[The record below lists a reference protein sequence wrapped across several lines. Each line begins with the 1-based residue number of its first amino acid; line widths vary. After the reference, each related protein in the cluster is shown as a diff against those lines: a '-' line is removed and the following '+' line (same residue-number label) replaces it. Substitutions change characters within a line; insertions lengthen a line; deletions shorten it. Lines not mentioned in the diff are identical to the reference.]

1 MDTCQVF
8 PQTGRAVRI
17 LQETLPEGVASVTI
31 TVETNACDLEDG
43 SKQMPEA
50 GMTQNTPEKSGRRF
64 LKGALILTVAGVVVK
79 VIGSLNWIFLSWILG
94 GEGIGIYQIAFPLYL
109 LALSI
114 SDAGIPVAVS
124 IITAER
130 AALQD
135 YRGAQRVFHL
145 SFLLL
150 AVTGMVLSLLLFF
163 GAGWLIEHRMIRDA
177 RAYYSIIALAPA
189 IFLVTLL
196 SSFRGYLQGWQ
207 MMAPTAVS
215 QIVEQLLR
223 VFTMLVF
230 AYWLLPSG
238 LEFAAGGASLGAG
251 FGAVGALGVL
261 VWYYFRLQKQLQQKM
276 QLAPIL
282 PDGESNRSILRRLA
296 ALALPVS
303 LSSLMLPVVA
313 NLDLFIVPLR
323 LEAAGFSVGQATER
337 FGYLTGMAVPL
348 VNLATIVTAS
358 LSISLVPAISQAKSL
373 GDKQEV
379 LYRTAGAMRLANLTT
394 VPFSVLL
401 FLLAEPVVSMIY
413 HAPGAAG
420 VTQVMAG
427 GIFLL
432 GLHQV
437 TTGLLQGLGRTTIPV
452 VNMGLAAV
460 VKVVLNW
467 VLTAIPALGIQ
478 GAGLATLADLG
489 LAAGLNLYFV
499 YRYTGYCFPCGDLLK
514 NIAAAAVMGVV
525 VQFSYGP
532 ALSLLRIPFV
542 AVAVVSL
549 VGGFVYIAV
558 MLATGGLTR
567 RDLARIPFL
576 GPRLFKDPA

>member
-1 MDTCQVF
+1 MSDH
-8 PQTGRAVRI
+8 QTAK
-17 LQETLPEGVASVTI
+17 TST
-31 TVETNACDLEDG
+31 
-43 SKQMPEA
+43 
-50 GMTQNTPEKSGRRF
+50 EKSGRRF
-64 LKGALILTVAGVVVK
+64 LQGALILTVAGVVVK
-79 VIGSLNWIFLSWILG
+79 IIGSLNWIFLSWVLG

-124 IITAER
+124 ILTAER

-135 YRGAQRVFHL
+135 YRGAQRVFRL

-150 AVTGMVLSLLLFF
+150 AVTGFALSLLLYF
-163 GAGWLIEHRMIRDA
+163 GADWLIGHRVIRDA

-207 MMAPTAVS
+207 MMTPTAVS

-230 AYWLLPSG
+230 AHYLLPRG
-238 LEFAAGGASLGAG
+238 LEYAAGGASMGAG
-251 FGAVGALGVL
+251 VGALGALGVL
-261 VWYYFRLQKQLQQKM
+261 VWYYCRLQRKLHEKM
-276 QLAPIL
+276 QLTPAPA
-282 PDGESNRSILRRLA
+282 ESMELVSSRKLLGRIA

-323 LEAAGFSVGQATER
+323 LEAAGFTVGQATER

-358 LSISLVPAISQAKSL
+358 LAISLVPAISHAKSL
-373 GDKQEV
+373 NDSREV
-379 LYRTAGAMRLANLTT
+379 MYRTAGAMRLANLTT
-394 VPFSVLL
+394 VPFTVLL
-401 FLLAEPVVSMIY
+401 CLLAEPVVNMIY

-437 TTGLLQGLGRTTIPV
+437 TTGVLQGLGRTSIPV
-452 VNMGLAAV
+452 INMGLAAV
-460 VKVVLNW
+460 VKVALNW
-467 VLTAIPALGIQ
+467 VLTAIPSLGIQ

-489 LAAGLNLYFV
+489 VAAGLNLYFV

-514 NIAAAAVMGVV
+514 NVLAAAVMGIFVH
-525 VQFSYGP
+525 FAYGP
-532 ALSLLRIPFV
+532 LLGVLGIHFI
-542 AVAVVSL
+542 AVALVSMA
-549 VGGFVYIAV
+549 GGLIYIAA
-558 MLATGGLTR
+558 MLATGGLIR
-567 RDLARIPFL
+567 RDLARIPFI
-576 GPRLFKDPA
+576 GPRWFGEAA

>member
-1 MDTCQVF
+1 MSDH
-8 PQTGRAVRI
+8 QTAK
-17 LQETLPEGVASVTI
+17 TST
-31 TVETNACDLEDG
+31 
-43 SKQMPEA
+43 
-50 GMTQNTPEKSGRRF
+50 EKSGRRF
-64 LKGALILTVAGVVVK
+64 LQGALILTVAGVVVK
-79 VIGSLNWIFLSWILG
+79 IIGSLNWIFLSWVLG

-124 IITAER
+124 ILTAER

-135 YRGAQRVFHL
+135 YRGAQRVFRL

-150 AVTGMVLSLLLFF
+150 TVTGFALSLLLYF
-163 GAGWLIEHRMIRDA
+163 GADWLIGHRVIRDA

-207 MMAPTAVS
+207 MMTPTAVS

-230 AYWLLPSG
+230 AHYLLPRG
-238 LEFAAGGASLGAG
+238 LEYAAGGASMGAG
-251 FGAVGALGVL
+251 VGALGALGVL
-261 VWYYFRLQKQLQQKM
+261 VWYYCRLQRKLHEKM
-276 QLAPIL
+276 QLTPASP
-282 PDGESNRSILRRLA
+282 ESMEVVSSRKLLGRIA

-323 LEAAGFSVGQATER
+323 LEAAGFTVGQATER

-358 LSISLVPAISQAKSL
+358 LAISLVPAISHAKSL
-373 GDKQEV
+373 NDSREV
-379 LYRTAGAMRLANLTT
+379 MYRTAGAMRLANLTT
-394 VPFSVLL
+394 VPFTVLL
-401 FLLAEPVVSMIY
+401 CLLAEPVVNMIY

-437 TTGLLQGLGRTTIPV
+437 TTGVLQGMGRTSIPV

-460 VKVVLNW
+460 VKVALNW
-467 VLTAIPALGIQ
+467 VLTAIPSLGIQ

-489 LAAGLNLYFV
+489 VAAGLNLYFV

-514 NIAAAAVMGVV
+514 NVLAAAVMGIFVH
-525 VQFSYGP
+525 FAYGP
-532 ALSLLRIPFV
+532 LLELLGIPFI
-542 AVAVVSL
+542 AVALVSMA
-549 VGGFVYIAV
+549 GGLIYIAA
-558 MLATGGLTR
+558 MLATGGLIR
-567 RDLARIPFL
+567 RDLARIPFI
-576 GPRLFKDPA
+576 GPRWFGETA

>member
-1 MDTCQVF
+1 
-8 PQTGRAVRI
+8 
-17 LQETLPEGVASVTI
+17 
-31 TVETNACDLEDG
+31 
-43 SKQMPEA
+43 MPEA

-373 GDKQEV
+373 GDRQEV

>member
-1 MDTCQVF
+1 MSDNK
-8 PQTGRAVRI
+8 AVKHS
-17 LQETLPEGVASVTI
+17 P
-31 TVETNACDLEDG
+31 D
-43 SKQMPEA
+43 
-50 GMTQNTPEKSGRRF
+50 KSGRRF
-64 LKGALILTVAGVVVK
+64 LQGALILTLAGVVVK

-124 IITAER
+124 ILTAER

-135 YRGAQRVFHL
+135 YRGAQRVFRL

-150 AVTGMVLSLLLFF
+150 AVTGLLLSLLLYF
-163 GAGWLIEHRMIRDA
+163 GADWLIGHRMIRDA

-207 MMAPTAVS
+207 MMTPTAVS

-230 AYWLLPSG
+230 ARYLLPRG
-238 LEFAAGGASLGAG
+238 LEFAAGGASMGAG
-251 FGAVGALGVL
+251 VGALGALGVL
-261 VWYYFRLQKQLQQKM
+261 VWYYCRLQRTLHEKM
-276 QLAPIL
+276 QDAPASTGNI
-282 PDGESNRSILRRLA
+282 DAVSNRNLVRRIA

-323 LEAAGFSVGQATER
+323 LEAAGFTVGQATER

-358 LSISLVPAISQAKSL
+358 LAISLVPAISHAKSL
-373 GDKQEV
+373 NDSREV
-379 LYRTAGAMRLANLTT
+379 MYRTAGAMRLANLTT
-394 VPFSVLL
+394 VPFTVLL
-401 FLLAEPVVSMIY
+401 CLLAEPVVNMIY

-437 TTGLLQGLGRTTIPV
+437 TTGVLQGLGRTSIPV

-460 VKVVLNW
+460 VKVALNW

-489 LAAGLNLYFV
+489 VAAGLNLYFV

-514 NIAAAAVMGVV
+514 NVLAAAVMGVFV
-525 VQFSYGP
+525 RFAYGP
-532 ALSLLRIPFV
+532 ALGLLGIPFFAVALVSLL
-542 AVAVVSL
+542 
-549 VGGFVYIAV
+549 GGLVYIGV
-558 MLATGGLTR
+558 MLATGGLIR
-567 RDLARIPFL
+567 RDLARIPL
-576 GPRLFKDPA
+576 IGPRWFGESA

>member
-1 MDTCQVF
+1 
-8 PQTGRAVRI
+8 
-17 LQETLPEGVASVTI
+17 
-31 TVETNACDLEDG
+31 
-43 SKQMPEA
+43 MPEA

-64 LKGALILTVAGVVVK
+64 LKGALILAVAGVVVK

-135 YRGAQRVFHL
+135 YRGAQRVFRL

-150 AVTGMVLSLLLFF
+150 AVTGMILSLLLFF
-163 GAGWLIEHRMIRDA
+163 GAGWLIEQRMIRDA

-207 MMAPTAVS
+207 MMTPTAVS

-373 GDKQEV
+373 GDRQEV

-549 VGGFVYIAV
+549 VGGFVYISV

>member
-1 MDTCQVF
+1 
-8 PQTGRAVRI
+8 
-17 LQETLPEGVASVTI
+17 
-31 TVETNACDLEDG
+31 
-43 SKQMPEA
+43 MPEA

-576 GPRLFKDPA
+576 GPRLFKDPV

>member
-1 MDTCQVF
+1 MSDNK
-8 PQTGRAVRI
+8 AVKHS
-17 LQETLPEGVASVTI
+17 P
-31 TVETNACDLEDG
+31 D
-43 SKQMPEA
+43 
-50 GMTQNTPEKSGRRF
+50 KSGRRF
-64 LKGALILTVAGVVVK
+64 LQGALILTLAGVVVK

-124 IITAER
+124 ILTAER

-135 YRGAQRVFHL
+135 YRGAQRVFRL

-150 AVTGMVLSLLLFF
+150 AVTGLLLSLLLYF
-163 GAGWLIEHRMIRDA
+163 GADWLIGHRMIRDA

-207 MMAPTAVS
+207 MMTPTAVS

-230 AYWLLPSG
+230 ARYLLPRG
-238 LEFAAGGASLGAG
+238 LEFAAGGASMGAG
-251 FGAVGALGVL
+251 VGALGALGVL
-261 VWYYFRLQKQLQQKM
+261 VWYYCRLQRTLHEKM
-276 QLAPIL
+276 QGAPASTGNM
-282 PDGESNRSILRRLA
+282 DAVSNRNLVRRIA

-323 LEAAGFSVGQATER
+323 LEAAGFTVGQATER

-358 LSISLVPAISQAKSL
+358 LAISLVPAISHAKSL
-373 GDKQEV
+373 NDSREV
-379 LYRTAGAMRLANLTT
+379 MYRTAGAMRLANLTT
-394 VPFSVLL
+394 VPFTVLL
-401 FLLAEPVVSMIY
+401 CLLAEPVVNMIY

-437 TTGLLQGLGRTTIPV
+437 TTGVLQGLGRTSIPV

-460 VKVVLNW
+460 VKVALNW

-489 LAAGLNLYFV
+489 VAAGLNLYFV

-514 NIAAAAVMGVV
+514 NVLAAAVMGVFV
-525 VQFSYGP
+525 RFAYGP
-532 ALSLLRIPFV
+532 ALGLLGIPFV
-542 AVAVVSL
+542 AVALVSL
-549 VGGFVYIAV
+549 LGGLVYIGV
-558 MLATGGLTR
+558 MLATGGLIR
-567 RDLARIPFL
+567 RDLARIPL
-576 GPRLFKDPA
+576 IGPRWFGESA

>member
-1 MDTCQVF
+1 
-8 PQTGRAVRI
+8 
-17 LQETLPEGVASVTI
+17 
-31 TVETNACDLEDG
+31 
-43 SKQMPEA
+43 MPEA

>member
-1 MDTCQVF
+1 MSDKEKE
-8 PQTGRAVRI
+8 PIPGENKI
-17 LQETLPEGVASVTI
+17 
-31 TVETNACDLEDG
+31 
-43 SKQMPEA
+43 
-50 GMTQNTPEKSGRRF
+50 EKSGHRF
-64 LKGALILTVAGVVVK
+64 LQGAMILTVAGIVVK

-135 YRGAQRVFHL
+135 YRGAQRVFRL

-150 AVTGMVLSLLLFF
+150 LITGLVLSLLLFF
-163 GAGWLIEHRMIRDA
+163 GAGWLIEHRVIRDA

-207 MMAPTAVS
+207 MMTPTAVS
-215 QIVEQLLR
+215 QTVEQLLR

-230 AYWLLPSG
+230 AHYLLPFG
-238 LEFAAGGASLGAG
+238 LEFAAGGASMGAG
-251 FGAVGALGVL
+251 VGALGALGVL
-261 VWYYFRLQKQLQQKM
+261 VWYYSRLRKKLQSKIQNEPAIPTDNETS
-276 QLAPIL
+276 L
-282 PDGESNRSILRRLA
+282 SILRRLA

-313 NLDLFIVPLR
+313 NLDLLIVPLR
-323 LEAAGFSVGQATER
+323 LEVAGFTVGQATER

-358 LSISLVPAISQAKSL
+358 LAISLVPAVSRANSL
-373 GDKQEV
+373 RDRQEV
-379 LYRTAGAMRLANLTT
+379 VYRTAGAMRLANLTT
-394 VPFSVLL
+394 IPFSVMLWI
-401 FLLAEPVVSMIY
+401 LAEPVITMIY

-420 VTQVMAG
+420 VTRVMAA

-437 TTGLLQGLGRTTIPV
+437 TTGVLQGLGRTRIPV

-467 VLTAIPALGIQ
+467 ILTAIPSMGIE
-478 GAGLATLADLG
+478 GAGLATLADMG

-499 YRYTGYCFPCGDLLK
+499 YRYTGYFIRVGDLMK
-514 NIAAAAVMGVV
+514 NIGAAAVMGVAM
-525 VQFSYGP
+525 QIGYAP
-532 ALSLLRIPFV
+532 LANLLGNPFV
-542 AVAVVSL
+542 AVAFISML
-549 VGGFVYIAV
+549 GGLIYLAV
-558 MLATGGLTR
+558 MLATGGLSR
-567 RDLARIPFL
+567 RDLARIPFV
-576 GPRLFKDPA
+576 GPRLFK

>member
-1 MDTCQVF
+1 
-8 PQTGRAVRI
+8 
-17 LQETLPEGVASVTI
+17 
-31 TVETNACDLEDG
+31 
-43 SKQMPEA
+43 MPEA

-109 LALSI
+109 LALSS

>member
-1 MDTCQVF
+1 
-8 PQTGRAVRI
+8 
-17 LQETLPEGVASVTI
+17 
-31 TVETNACDLEDG
+31 
-43 SKQMPEA
+43 MPEA
-50 GMTQNTPEKSGRRF
+50 GMTQNKPEKSGRRF

-373 GDKQEV
+373 GDRQEV

-413 HAPGAAG
+413 HAPGAAE

>member
-1 MDTCQVF
+1 
-8 PQTGRAVRI
+8 
-17 LQETLPEGVASVTI
+17 
-31 TVETNACDLEDG
+31 
-43 SKQMPEA
+43 MPEA

-135 YRGAQRVFHL
+135 YRGAQRVFRL

-150 AVTGMVLSLLLFF
+150 AVTGMILSLLLFF

-567 RDLARIPFL
+567 RDLARIPFF

>member
-1 MDTCQVF
+1 MSDNGT
-8 PQTGRAVRI
+8 AKH
-17 LQETLPEGVASVTI
+17 S
-31 TVETNACDLEDG
+31 
-43 SKQMPEA
+43 
-50 GMTQNTPEKSGRRF
+50 PEKSGRRF
-64 LKGALILTVAGVVVK
+64 LQGALILTMAGIVVK

-130 AALQD
+130 AAKQD
-135 YRGAQRVFHL
+135 YQGAQRVFRL

-150 AVTGMVLSLLLFF
+150 AVTGLLLSLMLYF
-163 GAGWLIEHRMIRDA
+163 GADWLIGHRMIRDA

-207 MMAPTAVS
+207 MMTPTAVS

-230 AYWLLPSG
+230 AHYLLPRG
-238 LEFAAGGASLGAG
+238 LEFAAGGASMGAG
-251 FGAVGALGVL
+251 AGALGALGVL
-261 VWYYFRLQKQLQQKM
+261 VWYYCRLQRKLHDQM
-276 QLAPIL
+276 RLAPVPPASAEIVSSRKL
-282 PDGESNRSILRRLA
+282 LRRIA

-323 LEAAGFSVGQATER
+323 LEAAGFTVGQATER

-358 LSISLVPAISQAKSL
+358 LAISLVPAISHAKSL
-373 GDKQEV
+373 NDSREV
-379 LYRTAGAMRLANLTT
+379 MYRTAGAMRLANLTT

-437 TTGLLQGLGRTTIPV
+437 TTGVLQGLGRTSIPV

-489 LAAGLNLYFV
+489 VAAGLNLYFV
-499 YRYTGYCFPCGDLLK
+499 YRHTGYCFPCGDLLK
-514 NIAAAAVMGVV
+514 NVLAAAVMGVFV
-525 VQFSYGP
+525 RFAYGP
-532 ALSLLRIPFV
+532 ALGLLGIPFV
-542 AVAVVSL
+542 AVALVSL
-549 VGGFVYIAV
+549 AGGLVYVAV
-558 MLATGGLTR
+558 MLATGGLIR
-567 RDLARIPFL
+567 RDLARIPFI
-576 GPRLFKDPA
+576 GPRWFGEAA

>member
-1 MDTCQVF
+1 MSDKEKE
-8 PQTGRAVRI
+8 PIPGENKI
-17 LQETLPEGVASVTI
+17 
-31 TVETNACDLEDG
+31 
-43 SKQMPEA
+43 
-50 GMTQNTPEKSGRRF
+50 EKSGHRF
-64 LKGALILTVAGVVVK
+64 LQGAMILTVAGIVVK

-135 YRGAQRVFHL
+135 YRGAQRVFRL

-150 AVTGMVLSLLLFF
+150 LITGLVLSLLLFF
-163 GAGWLIEHRMIRDA
+163 GAGWLIEHRVIRDA

-207 MMAPTAVS
+207 MMTPTAVS
-215 QIVEQLLR
+215 QTVEQLLR

-230 AYWLLPSG
+230 AHYLLPFG
-238 LEFAAGGASLGAG
+238 LEFAAGGASMGAG
-251 FGAVGALGVL
+251 VGALGALGVL
-261 VWYYFRLQKQLQQKM
+261 VWYYSRLRKKLQSKIQDEPAIPTDNETS
-276 QLAPIL
+276 L
-282 PDGESNRSILRRLA
+282 SILRRLA

-313 NLDLFIVPLR
+313 NLDLLIVPLR
-323 LEAAGFSVGQATER
+323 LEVAGFTVGQATER

-358 LSISLVPAISQAKSL
+358 LAISLVPAVSRANSL
-373 GDKQEV
+373 RDRQEV
-379 LYRTAGAMRLANLTT
+379 VYRTAGAMRLANLTT
-394 VPFSVLL
+394 IPFSVMLWI
-401 FLLAEPVVSMIY
+401 LAEPVITMIY

-420 VTQVMAG
+420 VTRVMAA

-437 TTGLLQGLGRTTIPV
+437 TTGVLQGLGRTRIPV

-467 VLTAIPALGIQ
+467 ILTAIPSMGIE
-478 GAGLATLADLG
+478 GAGLATLADMG

-499 YRYTGYCFPCGDLLK
+499 YRYTGYFIRVGDLMK
-514 NIAAAAVMGVV
+514 NIGAAAVMGVAM
-525 VQFSYGP
+525 QIGYAP
-532 ALSLLRIPFV
+532 LANLLGNPFA
-542 AVAVVSL
+542 AVAFISML
-549 VGGFVYIAV
+549 GGLIYLAV
-558 MLATGGLTR
+558 MLATGGLSR
-567 RDLARIPFL
+567 RDLARIPFV
-576 GPRLFKDPA
+576 GPRLFK

>member
-1 MDTCQVF
+1 
-8 PQTGRAVRI
+8 
-17 LQETLPEGVASVTI
+17 
-31 TVETNACDLEDG
+31 
-43 SKQMPEA
+43 MPEA

-64 LKGALILTVAGVVVK
+64 LKGALILAVAGVVVK

-130 AALQD
+130 AALRD

-261 VWYYFRLQKQLQQKM
+261 VWYYCRLQKQLQQKM

-525 VQFSYGP
+525 VQFFYGP

-567 RDLARIPFL
+567 RDLARIPFF

>member
-1 MDTCQVF
+1 MSDH
-8 PQTGRAVRI
+8 QTAK
-17 LQETLPEGVASVTI
+17 TST
-31 TVETNACDLEDG
+31 
-43 SKQMPEA
+43 
-50 GMTQNTPEKSGRRF
+50 EKSGRRF
-64 LKGALILTVAGVVVK
+64 LQGALILTVAGVVVK
-79 VIGSLNWIFLSWILG
+79 IIGSLNWIFLSWVLG

-124 IITAER
+124 ILTAER

-135 YRGAQRVFHL
+135 YRGAQRVFRL

-150 AVTGMVLSLLLFF
+150 AVTGFALSLLLYF
-163 GAGWLIEHRMIRDA
+163 GADWLIGHRVIRDA

-207 MMAPTAVS
+207 MMTPTAVS

-230 AYWLLPSG
+230 AHYLLPRG
-238 LEFAAGGASLGAG
+238 LEYAAGGASMGAG
-251 FGAVGALGVL
+251 VGALGALGVL
-261 VWYYFRLQKQLQQKM
+261 VWYYCRLQRKLHEKM
-276 QLAPIL
+276 QLTPVPA
-282 PDGESNRSILRRLA
+282 ESMELVSSRKLLGRIA

-323 LEAAGFSVGQATER
+323 LEAAGFTVGQATER

-358 LSISLVPAISQAKSL
+358 LAISLVPAISHAKSL
-373 GDKQEV
+373 NDSREV
-379 LYRTAGAMRLANLTT
+379 MYRTAGAMRLANLTT
-394 VPFSVLL
+394 VPFTVLL
-401 FLLAEPVVSMIY
+401 CLLAEPVVNMIY

-437 TTGLLQGLGRTTIPV
+437 TTGVLQGLGRTSIPV

-460 VKVVLNW
+460 VKVALNW
-467 VLTAIPALGIQ
+467 VLTAIPSLGIQ

-489 LAAGLNLYFV
+489 VAAGLNLYFV

-514 NIAAAAVMGVV
+514 NVLAAAVMGIFVH
-525 VQFSYGP
+525 FAYGP
-532 ALSLLRIPFV
+532 LLGVLGIPFI
-542 AVAVVSL
+542 AVALVSMA
-549 VGGFVYIAV
+549 GGLIYIAA
-558 MLATGGLTR
+558 MLATGGLIR
-567 RDLARIPFL
+567 RDLARIPFI
-576 GPRLFKDPA
+576 GPRWFGEAA

>member
-1 MDTCQVF
+1 MSDH
-8 PQTGRAVRI
+8 QTAK
-17 LQETLPEGVASVTI
+17 TST
-31 TVETNACDLEDG
+31 
-43 SKQMPEA
+43 
-50 GMTQNTPEKSGRRF
+50 EKSGRRF
-64 LKGALILTVAGVVVK
+64 LQGALILTVAGVVVK
-79 VIGSLNWIFLSWILG
+79 IIGSLNWIFLSWVLG

-124 IITAER
+124 ILTAER

-135 YRGAQRVFHL
+135 YRGAQRVFRL

-150 AVTGMVLSLLLFF
+150 AVTGFALSLLLYF
-163 GAGWLIEHRMIRDA
+163 GADWLIGHRVIRDA

-207 MMAPTAVS
+207 MMTPTAVS

-230 AYWLLPSG
+230 ARYLLPRG
-238 LEFAAGGASLGAG
+238 LEYAAGGASMGAG
-251 FGAVGALGVL
+251 VGALGALGVL
-261 VWYYFRLQKQLQQKM
+261 VWYYCRLQRKLHEKM
-276 QLAPIL
+276 QLTPAPA
-282 PDGESNRSILRRLA
+282 ESMELVSSRKLLGRIA

-323 LEAAGFSVGQATER
+323 LEAAGFTVGQATER

-358 LSISLVPAISQAKSL
+358 LAISLVPAISHAKSL
-373 GDKQEV
+373 NDSREV
-379 LYRTAGAMRLANLTT
+379 MYRTAGAMRLANLTT
-394 VPFSVLL
+394 VPFTVLL
-401 FLLAEPVVSMIY
+401 CLLAEPVVNMIY

-437 TTGLLQGLGRTTIPV
+437 TTGVLQGLGRTSIPV

-460 VKVVLNW
+460 VKVALNW
-467 VLTAIPALGIQ
+467 VLTAIPSLGIQ

-489 LAAGLNLYFV
+489 VAAGLNLYFV

-514 NIAAAAVMGVV
+514 NVLAAAVMGVFV
-525 VQFSYGP
+525 RFAYGP
-532 ALSLLRIPFV
+532 TLGLLGIPFV
-542 AVAVVSL
+542 AVALVSL
-549 VGGFVYIAV
+549 LGGLVYIGV
-558 MLATGGLTR
+558 MLATGGLIR
-567 RDLARIPFL
+567 RDLARIPFI
-576 GPRLFKDPA
+576 GPRWFGESA

>member
-1 MDTCQVF
+1 MSDKEKE
-8 PQTGRAVRI
+8 PIPGENKI
-17 LQETLPEGVASVTI
+17 
-31 TVETNACDLEDG
+31 
-43 SKQMPEA
+43 
-50 GMTQNTPEKSGRRF
+50 EKSGHRF
-64 LKGALILTVAGVVVK
+64 LQGAMILTVAGIVVK

-135 YRGAQRVFHL
+135 YRGAQRVFRL

-150 AVTGMVLSLLLFF
+150 LITGLVLSLLLFF
-163 GAGWLIEHRMIRDA
+163 GAGWLIEHRVIRDA

-207 MMAPTAVS
+207 MMTPTAVS
-215 QIVEQLLR
+215 QTVEQLLR

-230 AYWLLPSG
+230 AHYLLPFG
-238 LEFAAGGASLGAG
+238 LEFAAGGASMGAG
-251 FGAVGALGVL
+251 VGALGALGVL
-261 VWYYFRLQKQLQQKM
+261 VWYYSRLRKKLQSKIQNEPAIPTDNETS
-276 QLAPIL
+276 L
-282 PDGESNRSILRRLA
+282 SILRRLA

-313 NLDLFIVPLR
+313 NLDLLIVPLR
-323 LEAAGFSVGQATER
+323 LEVAGFTVGQATER

-358 LSISLVPAISQAKSL
+358 LAISLVPAVSRANSL
-373 GDKQEV
+373 RDRQEV
-379 LYRTAGAMRLANLTT
+379 VYRTAGAMRLANLTT
-394 VPFSVLL
+394 IPFSVMLWI
-401 FLLAEPVVSMIY
+401 LAEPVITMIY

-420 VTQVMAG
+420 VTRVMAA

-437 TTGLLQGLGRTTIPV
+437 TTGVLQGLGRTRIPV

-467 VLTAIPALGIQ
+467 ILTAIPSMGIE
-478 GAGLATLADLG
+478 GAGLATLADMG

-499 YRYTGYCFPCGDLLK
+499 YRYTGYFIRVGDLMK
-514 NIAAAAVMGVV
+514 NIGAAAVMGVAM
-525 VQFSYGP
+525 QIGYAP
-532 ALSLLRIPFV
+532 LANLLGNPFA
-542 AVAVVSL
+542 AVAFISML
-549 VGGFVYIAV
+549 GGLIYLAV
-558 MLATGGLTR
+558 MLATGGLSR
-567 RDLARIPFL
+567 RDLARIPFV
-576 GPRLFKDPA
+576 GPRLFK